1 MSNVNN
7 DHSMKKSDLSVR
19 TVFFIMFCTCCGGAF
34 GTEDMIA
41 SSGPGMA
48 ILMLLLL
55 PFFWSIPMGLV
66 CTELGTAI
74 PDEGGFYRWVQRALG
89 EFWGFQAGW
98 WRSLSIYVDSSVYVV
113 LAVTYIGFWIPLTH
127 MESWF
132 LCIGFIILFTILNIR
147 GIEMV
152 GSVSTLLGIITIVP
166 FVLAIVIGLFHLQ
179 FNPFSP
185 IIPEG
190 KSVFG
195 SLGLGLSIAMW
206 QYAGYESFS
215 TMAGEVNHPEKLI
228 PKAMFWVMVVMTGIY
243 VLTTVVGVSAVGN
256 WQNWASDAGAG
267 QISFATFGSRI
278 AGPWLG
284 FAFMIAAIAG
294 NLSLYTDFLASGTR
308 TPFVMADDNL
318 MPKFLKATHKKYG
331 TPHISIIVMA
341 AINIV
346 FSYGSFDQLIIIDVM
361 LLNLSYIM
369 IFIAAIVLRVKE
381 PNMPR
386 PFKIPLGTKG
396 VCAICICPIIIA
408 VTALF
413 TNGRDA
419 LIMGAVACLSGPV
432 FYWIF
437 KKVYG
442 GLTREELDRVL
453 GIGAFAESGVPSK

>member
-1 MSNVNN
+1 LNHETNS
-7 DHSMKKSDLSVR
+7 HLKKSDLSVR

-66 CTELGTAI
+66 CSELGTAI
-74 PDEGGFYRWVQRALG
+74 PDEGGFYRWVQRAMG

-113 LAVTYIGFWIPLTH
+113 LAVTYISFWIPLTH
-127 MESWF
+127 MQSWM
-132 LCIGFIILFTILNIR
+132 LCIVFIILFTILNIR

-152 GSVSTLLGIITIVP
+152 GSISTLLGIVTIVP

-179 FNPFSP
+179 FNPFEP
-185 IIPEG
+185 IVPQGET
-190 KSVFG
+190 VFG

-243 VLTTVVGVSAVGN
+243 VLTTLVGVSAVGN
-256 WQNWASDAGAG
+256 WENWASDAGAG
-267 QISFATFGSRI
+267 QISFATFGSMI

-284 FAFMIAAIAG
+284 FGFMAAAIAG
-294 NLSLYTDFLASGTR
+294 NLALYTDFLASGTR

-318 MPKFLKATHKKYG
+318 LPRFLKSTHKKYG

-341 AINIV
+341 LVNIA

-361 LLNLSYIM
+361 LLNFSYIM
-369 IFIAAIVLRVKE
+369 IFIAAIILRIKE
-381 PNMPR
+381 PDLKR
-386 PFKIPLGTKG
+386 PFRVPLGTKG
-396 VCAICICPIIIA
+396 LIAICFCPIIIA
-408 VTALF
+408 LTALF
-413 TNGRDA
+413 TNGKEA
-419 LIMGAVACLSGPV
+419 LLLGAAACVSGPV
-432 FYWIF
+432 FYLIF
-437 KKVYG
+437 KKIYG
-442 GLTREELDRVL
+442 GLTQEQLDE
-453 GIGAFAESGVPSK
+453 IHGANPVVSVE

>member
-1 MSNVNN
+1 MSNNS
-7 DHSMKKSDLSVR
+7 HLKKSDLSVR

-34 GTEDMIA
+34 GTEDMISA
-41 SSGPGMA
+41 SGPGMA

-66 CTELGTAI
+66 CAELGTAI
-74 PDEGGFYRWVQRALG
+74 PDEGGFYRWVQRAMG

-127 MESWF
+127 SQSWM
-132 LCIGFIILFTILNIR
+132 LCVIFIILFTILNIR

-152 GSVSTLLGIITIVP
+152 GSVSTVLGIVTIIP

-179 FNPFSP
+179 FNPFTP

-190 KSVFG
+190 KTVFG

-228 PKAMFWVMVVMTGIY
+228 PKAMFWVMIVMTGIY
-243 VLTTVVGVSAVGN
+243 VLTTLVGVSVMGDY
-256 WQNWASDAGAG
+256 QNWASDAGPG
-267 QISFATFGSRI
+267 QISFATFGSII

-284 FAFMIAAIAG
+284 FGFMIAAIAG

-318 MPKFLKATHKKYG
+318 LPKFLKTTHKKFG

-341 AINIV
+341 LVNIV

-369 IFIAAIVLRVKE
+369 IFIAAVILRIKE
-381 PNMPR
+381 PNLPR
-386 PFKIPLGTKG
+386 PFKVPLGTKG
-396 VCAICICPIIIA
+396 LAAICVCPIIIA
-408 VTALF
+408 ITALF
-413 TNGRDA
+413 TNGIEA
-419 LIMGAVACLSGPV
+419 LILGAFACLSGPV

-437 KKVYG
+437 KKKYG
-442 GLTREELDRVL
+442 GLTADELEAIHGVKV
-453 GIGAFAESGVPSK
+453 IPEAVASAE

>member
-1 MSNVNN
+1 MNHETNS
-7 DHSMKKSDLSVR
+7 HLKKSDLSVR

-66 CTELGTAI
+66 CSELGTAI
-74 PDEGGFYRWVQRALG
+74 PDEGGFYRWVQRAMG

-113 LAVTYIGFWIPLTH
+113 LAVTYISFWIPLTH
-127 MESWF
+127 MQSWM
-132 LCIGFIILFTILNIR
+132 LCIVFIIIFTILNIR

-152 GSVSTLLGIITIVP
+152 GSISTLLGIVTIVP

-179 FNPFSP
+179 FNPFEP
-185 IIPEG
+185 IIPQGET
-190 KSVFG
+190 VFS

-243 VLTTVVGVSAVGN
+243 VLTTLVGVSAVGN

-267 QISFATFGSRI
+267 QISFATFGSMI

-284 FAFMIAAIAG
+284 FGFMAAAIAG
-294 NLSLYTDFLASGTR
+294 NLALYTDFLASGTR

-318 MPKFLKATHKKYG
+318 LPRFLKSTHKKYG

-341 AINIV
+341 LVNIV

-361 LLNLSYIM
+361 LLNFSYIM
-369 IFIAAIVLRVKE
+369 IFIAAIILRIKE
-381 PNMPR
+381 PDLKR
-386 PFKIPLGTKG
+386 PFRVPLGTKG
-396 VCAICICPIIIA
+396 LIAICFCPIIIA
-408 VTALF
+408 LTALF
-413 TNGRDA
+413 TNGKEA
-419 LIMGAVACLSGPV
+419 LLLGAVACVSGPV
-432 FYWIF
+432 FYLVF
-437 KKVYG
+437 KKIYG
-442 GLTREELDRVL
+442 GLTQEQLDE
-453 GIGAFAESGVPSK
+453 IHGANPVVTVE